1 MKRSDLHQYQLDAIE
16 FLKAGT
22 GRQLV
27 AVMGSGKTAVAL
39 HAIADLK
46 QAGGLDGP
54 VLVVAPLM
62 IAETVW
68 ASEAALWQDTAGLT
82 VELVL
87 GSAKQRQLALDRPAD
102 IYVINYD
109 NLKWLVKDVLRRNLT
124 FSVLIADE
132 SSRPSTCKSKVGC
145 AAIEEPCTKRIV
157 PAVPFAVP
165 AHFSNMNSFTLSSFV
180 VQCSSPRIA
189 VAAAT
194 SFIIHLWRLSLSR

>member
-132 SSRPSTCKSKVGC
+132 SSRLKNPEAQRTE
-145 AAIEEPCTKRIV
+145 I
-157 PAVPFAVP
+157 
-165 AHFSNMNSFTLSSFV
+165 M
-180 VQCSSPRIA
+180 
-189 VAAAT
+189 
-194 SFIIHLWRLSLSR
+194 